1 MKITVVGTGY
11 VRLVTGVCLADVGI
25 QVTCEDIDQKKID

>member
-11 VRLVTGVCLADVGI
+11 VGLVTGVCLSEVDTGY
-25 QVTCEDIDQKKID
+25 VTCLDIFIY